1 MGVGRVLTHGLESE
15 TRWGTFLL
23 LWVQAEAEALR
34 PRRSSHLGDSGSLGS
49 SLGAAASLGAS
60 SLGGPPL
67 RRSSLGGGTAG
78 GGK

>member
-1 MGVGRVLTHGLESE
+1 MEYS
-15 TRWGTFLL
+15 LL
-23 LWVQAEAEALR
+23 NCRENQAEHDAVQADAEALR

-49 SLGAAASLGAS
+49 SLGGAASLGAS

-78 GGK
+78 GSN